1 MSEEQAPAKIT
12 VSEAIRQAIAAGCQ
26 TTASIVS
33 SVQAVTGKV
42 PSPSSISQI
51 RKRLGSPA
59 SNGRGRPRKSAAKV
73 VPAAA
78 KGQESPVNIASA
90 HAPQAITAI
99 QSTSAEDFLAIAKA
113 IQPFKLRFSSDSLL
127 SLVKEAIKL

>member
-1 MSEEQAPAKIT
+1 MSEQQAPAKIT

-33 SVQAVTGKV
+33 SVQAVTGKT

-51 RKRLGSPA
+51 RKRLGNPV
-59 SNGRGRPRKSAAKV
+59 SNRRGRPRKSAD
-73 VPAAA
+73 AANQA
-78 KGQESPVNIASA
+78 ATKSSTNIASA
-90 HAPQAITAI
+90 HAPQVVTAI

-113 IQPFKLRFSSDSLL
+113 IQPFKTRFSSSFFL
-127 SLVKEAIKL
+127 SLVNEAMKL